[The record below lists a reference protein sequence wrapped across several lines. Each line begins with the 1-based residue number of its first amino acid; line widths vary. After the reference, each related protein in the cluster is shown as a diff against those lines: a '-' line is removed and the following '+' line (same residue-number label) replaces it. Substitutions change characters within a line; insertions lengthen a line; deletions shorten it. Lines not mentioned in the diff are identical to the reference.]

1 MIQLQIWRYSMYCVI
16 FCQSTHHFSYQE
28 RREAAKERK
37 VYEVWTGGGWTGQ
50 EKWRL
55 RGQTYFSFC
64 SVVSLFLSDFY
75 SCLFLSVFLQ
85 KYSRVLSAEVHIRV
99 ERLSE
104 LEAAKKKNTSR
115 FILPEAP
122 LSVSATVSPGDPK
135 IWVRGSIR
143 DPNVNKK
150 VASLNKSQSRTD
162 AHQQI
167 DRLTSCLH
175 VVLAARQSYWH
186 FPTLFISR
194 CVVWL

>member
-1 MIQLQIWRYSMYCVI
+1 MYCVI

-104 LEAAKKKNTSR
+104 LEAAKKKHLQIYSPR
-115 FILPEAP
+115 SSSVCLCYSFPRRSKD
-122 LSVSATVSPGDPK
+122 LSQRINPWSKCEQKGRLLEQESKQDWRSPTN
-135 IWVRGSIR
+135 W
-143 DPNVNKK
+143 
-150 VASLNKSQSRTD
+150 
-162 AHQQI
+162 
-167 DRLTSCLH
+167 
-175 VVLAARQSYWH
+175 
-186 FPTLFISR
+186 
-194 CVVWL
+194 